1 VTGDRELAIDSK
13 MKERSQHANTSPIPN
28 RLTEPTYFERDR
40 YDLPLPLIAANPNLA
55 TSETTVVESEPI
67 DSSSE
72 QKQLIFQALTQVFSP
87 LGVRFEFAIQHAALI
102 PAVFESGEL
111 TMLQSPDLALP
122 TMEYRL
128 WVRCH
133 DGSSLDSQLIA
144 EPLARA
150 LRSIDLQGFQDAI
163 VQFSR
168 FSGRD
173 RHRLADWRIRVDLTP
188 TQVKLQRWA
197 RWGDVQAITRLLD
210 LALAPEGIQVNTAFK
225 NLTLQIF
232 CTLRDPQAAKFPLR
246 KTVVDTIA
254 PLLISLSPQGL
265 QGATIHG
272 MAVDNL
278 DESPTWMHWL
288 DLPGLSDPKFSPTP
302 IILAARGDEGALNF
316 VLERL
321 LNPDLDRWCELGG
334 IELSLLCRQRL
345 LHVMSEAPIC
355 PIQSQIAT
363 IVVKVLKQ
371 LALPGVKGARVHG
384 RIAGQ
389 SIAQWTYGLDFEPPA
404 LELSPAAIAEQFTI
418 DDKSVIPKIGIGQQI
433 RDYLI
438 GTGIWKPQLAMDATS
453 QLAYHPRFQWQPS
466 LLLLLVG
473 LGVASIG
480 DLAVRF
486 RLEAKNLTA
495 TTTEATT
502 QLSFNNP
509 LLEQKLAQYQLRCL
523 QHGVPDV
530 LIVGSSRALRGIDP
544 AALQQNIDLQGK
556 NNKKTKKVEIY
567 NFGINGATAQLV
579 DLVLRELLTSQQ
591 LPKLVIWADG
601 ARAFNSG
608 RVDRT
613 YETIALSERYRQLA
627 LISGLNNSNS
637 SLLQAQSSLRN
648 TYQSIDSKIDRKL
661 AQVSPAYHHRDLLKG
676 WLQTRI
682 PPLMPLAPA
691 DASTAALGI
700 NINERDIDFNGF
712 LPLELKFDPSTYF
725 DKYTKVSGESDG
737 DYANFQLS
745 GNQDRAVQR
754 TIELLA
760 ARKISLV
767 FVNMPLSNIYLD
779 KFRSDREVMFENY
792 MQNLMAARQLT
803 FVNLNN
809 LLTQKYDRFSDPSHL
824 NQFGAIDV
832 SRYLASTAEISW
844 QQILLG
850 K

>member
-1 VTGDRELAIDSK
+1 MASERELATDST
-13 MKERSQHANTSPIPN
+13 MNERSQNSKTSHIPN

-40 YDLPLPLIAANPNLA
+40 YDLPLPQIAVNPHLA
-55 TSETTVVESEPI
+55 TTEITIVESQPI
-67 DSSSE
+67 DSSLE
-72 QKQLIFQALTQVFSP
+72 QKQLIFQALTQVLSP
-87 LGVRFEFAIQHAALI
+87 LGVRFEFAIQQAAPM
-102 PAVFESGEL
+102 PALFDSGEM
-111 TMLQSPDLALP
+111 TMLQSPDLAMP
-122 TMEYRL
+122 VMEYRL

-133 DGSSLDSQLIA
+133 DRSSLDCQLIA

-150 LRSIDLQGFQDAI
+150 LRALDLQGFQDAI
-163 VQFSR
+163 VKFSR
-168 FSGRD
+168 FSGKD
-173 RHRLADWRIRVDLTP
+173 RHRLADWRLRIDLTP
-188 TQVKLQRWA
+188 THVKLQSWA
-197 RWGDVQAITRLLD
+197 RWGDVQAITRLLN
-210 LALAPEGIQVNTAFK
+210 LALAPEGIQVSTAFK

-232 CTLRDPQAAKFPLR
+232 CTLKDAQTARFPLR

-254 PLLISLSPQGL
+254 PLLISLSPQGI

-272 MAVDNL
+272 MAVDTI
-278 DESPTWMHWL
+278 DEPPMWMHWL
-288 DLPGLSDPKFSPTP
+288 DLPALGDPNFSPTP
-302 IILAARGDEGALNF
+302 IILAGRGDEGALNF

-355 PIQSQIAT
+355 PIQSQVAT

-389 SIAQWTYGLDFEPPA
+389 SVAKWTYGLDFEPA
-404 LELSPAAIAEQFTI
+404 VLELSPAVSEEQFTI
-418 DDKSVIPKIGIGQQI
+418 DDESIITQISVGQRI
-433 RDYLI
+433 RDRAI
-438 GTGIWKPQLAMDATS
+438 ATGIWKPQLAMNATS

-473 LGVASIG
+473 VGLATIG
-480 DLAVRF
+480 DLAIKF
-486 RLEAKNLTA
+486 RLEAQNLTA
-495 TTTEATT
+495 TTAQTST

-544 AALQQNIDLQGK
+544 EALQQNIDLQGK
-556 NNKKTKKVEIY
+556 NNQKVEIY

-591 LPKLVIWADG
+591 LPKMVIWADG

-637 SLLQAQSSLRN
+637 PLLQAQSSLRN
-648 TYQSIDSKIDRKL
+648 TYQSIDTKIDRKL
-661 AQVSPAYHHRDLLKG
+661 AQFSPAYHHRDLLKE
-676 WLQTRI
+676 WLQARI
-682 PPLMPLAPA
+682 PTLMPLATTEA
-691 DASTAALGI
+691 NTEALGF
-700 NINERDIDFNGF
+700 NINDRDIDFNGF
-712 LPLELKFDPSTYF
+712 LAIELKFDPDTYF
-725 DKYTKVSGESDG
+725 EKYTRVSGESDG
-737 DYANFQLS
+737 DYANFQLL
-745 GNQDRAVQR
+745 GNQDRALQR

-760 ARKISLV
+760 DRKIPLV

-779 KFRSDREVMFENY
+779 KFRREREVMFESY
-792 MQNLMAARQLT
+792 MQNLMDSRRLT
-803 FVNLNN
+803 FINLNN
-809 LLTQKYDRFSDPSHL
+809 LLTKQYDRFSDPSHL

-832 SRYLASTAEISW
+832 SRHLADTAAVSW
-844 QQILLG
+844 QQILAG